1 MEWIP
6 EGTRLLNLIYVMSK
20 TETTPLEYIFQ
31 ETKIHFLLGN
41 EENVMVNATEMAKL
55 FGKRTDVF
63 LKTDNV
69 KAFIAIA
76 NLPPNSGRIIENR
89 GRNGV
94 YFERKLALKF
104 AAWLDVE
111 FEFWVFEKID
121 EILFGKYKIV
131 DQKLKERA
139 EKENR
144 INEIKEN
151 LRTNSDF
158 KLLEQLEF
166 EVRQSKNGISK
177 ELINQL
183 NLFKN

>member
-1 MEWIP
+1 
-6 EGTRLLNLIYVMSK
+6 MSK
-20 TETTPLEYIFQ
+20 QISTPLEYIFQ

-69 KAFIAIA
+69 KAFIEIA
-76 NLPPNSGRIIENR
+76 NRPPNGGRLIENR

-94 YFERKLALKF
+94 YFERKLSLKF
-104 AAWLDVE
+104 AAWLDPE
-111 FEFWVFEKID
+111 FEFWVFDKID

-144 INEIKEN
+144 INKIKET
-151 LRTNSDF
+151 LRLNTDF
-158 KLLEQLEF
+158 ELLEQLEF
-166 EVRQSKNGISK
+166 EVRQSKNGVTK
-177 ELINQL
+177 ELTNQL